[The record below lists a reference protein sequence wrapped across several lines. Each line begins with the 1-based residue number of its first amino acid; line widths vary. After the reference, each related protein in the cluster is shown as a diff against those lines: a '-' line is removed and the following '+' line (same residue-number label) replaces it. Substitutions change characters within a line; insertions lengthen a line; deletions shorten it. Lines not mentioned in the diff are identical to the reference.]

1 MFRNRGEEKWFSVED
16 GLYVDFQVFSEVKR
30 ELNEAPDKSVAEAR
44 GGLGGRL
51 R

>member
-16 GLYVDFQVFSEVKR
+16 GLYVDFQVFSEAGR

-44 GGLGGRL
+44 AGLGGRL